1 MNVQKSKE
9 KSLPLSRLV
18 TIPPK
23 PYASTSIEQ
32 DSITTLQ
39 NYLPSASTLE
49 IIERFSAGLRGTKSG
64 RMLSITGP
72 YGSGKSTMTIFL
84 NGLLSGTKNSEW
96 KAAYDTLKTAS
107 ISTANIL
114 VSARKKSNTH
124 EKGVIRCAVTARREP
139 ISVTILRGLDDGAR
153 KYFKNYTNRH
163 FTEAKNLH
171 QKIHDLKKNKIPS
184 AKEITDI
191 ITSMCKAVPVVIM
204 IDEFGKNIE
213 YFTADDTQQS
223 DLFLLQELAELSGP
237 SRKIRLSIITLQHM
251 AFEEYAVGASTAQ
264 KQEWAKI
271 QGRFEDIPF
280 ANSPDQ
286 TRLLVSNT
294 IQLDKSN
301 KHRRIVKTWANAESK
316 HMKRLGIESGFDA
329 DLIASCY
336 PLGPLALEILPELC
350 SRYGQYERTL
360 LSFISDAGKYTV
372 ATFIDENTWTNKR
385 LPVIGIDVLYDYFI
399 SGTSMIHSSS
409 VNITRLM
416 EIEMIIRDS
425 HGLSDLEIKTL
436 KIIGVLNLIGRSGYL
451 RASQNLIEYAIGD
464 DSKQVLKKLEKKSII
479 TYRRYADEYRI
490 WQGTD
495 IDIASKLSICRKRY
509 QKSSLAE
516 MLHNMMNLEP
526 IVAAK
531 HSIET
536 GTMRI
541 FERKF
546 IAQSP
551 IILDESYDGV
561 IIYLTDNAAKFECDK
576 PVITVSS
583 KNTVDLRSAVI
594 DVIAIRTILDD
605 DKEIESDWVARKEL
619 EERLSDAEIILDR
632 EFDNASKLSIC
643 RKRYQKSS
651 LAEMLHNMMNLEP
664 IVAAKHSIETG
675 TMRIFERKFIA
686 QSPIILDE
694 SYDGVIIYLTDNAAK
709 FECDKPVITVS
720 SKNTVDLRSAVI
732 DVIAIRTILDDD
744 KEIESDWVARKELEE
759 RLSDA
764 EIILDREFDN
774 AYGNDAV
781 WEHLRDDKTIK
792 CKGTPSEIAS
802 QICDSVYNKTPII
815 YNEMINKTL
824 LSSQGSA
831 AKRNLIDYMI
841 TRTDKQRLGIEGYGP
856 DRAVY
861 EAIFTKNNLHAVD
874 SELKL
879 KLCSPSKTN
888 SLYPVWDAM
897 LDSLKRSKKRVS
909 LSILHHLCK
918 MPPFGMK
925 EGVITILVIA
935 ILLKYK
941 NNIALYE
948 HGTYIPF
955 LLPEIGERMIKNPNH
970 FELKYFKST
979 SSKKAFLSEV
989 IKRFEINS
997 EGSVLDVVS
1006 HLVRIVSALPPY
1018 VKQTKRLD
1026 DNSLAVR
1033 DAVLVATEPDTLLF
1047 ESLPKALGFNASSK
1061 STQKDAEKFA
1071 KILTKSK
1078 TILQKEFQKMTE
1090 DIKKLLLDSTG
1101 IENREKLS
1109 KIASKMLQSVTDH
1122 KMKMFLTAVTSDALE
1137 RDEDWINYVA
1147 LSLTDVPPLS
1157 WKDDQ
1162 REMFE
1167 NNLIEISKK
1176 FQRLA
1181 SVHFADISDNF
1192 VKPSYQ
1198 ITVTNSDG
1206 SEHHNVVSLKPKQK
1220 KKIESIA
1227 QKILQDMKKKG
1238 FTNQDLSALI
1248 AILSSRSQ

>member
-632 EFDNASKLSIC
+632 EFDNA
-643 RKRYQKSS
+643 
-651 LAEMLHNMMNLEP
+651 
-664 IVAAKHSIETG
+664 
-675 TMRIFERKFIA
+675 
-686 QSPIILDE
+686 
-694 SYDGVIIYLTDNAAK
+694 
-709 FECDKPVITVS
+709 
-720 SKNTVDLRSAVI
+720 
-732 DVIAIRTILDDD
+732 
-744 KEIESDWVARKELEE
+744 
-759 RLSDA
+759 
-764 EIILDREFDN
+764 
-774 AYGNDAV
+774 YGNDAV